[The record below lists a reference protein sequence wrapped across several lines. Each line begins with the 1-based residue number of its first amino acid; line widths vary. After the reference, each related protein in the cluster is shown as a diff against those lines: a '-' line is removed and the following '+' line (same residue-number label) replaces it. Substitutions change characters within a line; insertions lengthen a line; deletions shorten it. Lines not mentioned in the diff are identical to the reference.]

1 MPAINAYQAVLRA
14 TDNRLP
20 PDIFDRTVSRN
31 NSPEAANFLKVG
43 RSYDLSIQ
51 DFADVD
57 YYQID
62 VPPYSDVQIQLFY
75 VPALGTLHLAPGR
88 ADWDKSLKPDGELI
102 TSSSVLE
109 GKYEFSV
116 YSPDKIPN
124 IYDVSVNINPVGLQ
138 PDEFDIV
145 PPYNNTIWNSGVLN
159 FAATDN
165 YGVTLHVPSDVDWY
179 RFSVPSAPKSKFP
192 LHFHLSMA
200 SDFAVATWIMSDKST
215 EPVFSDVTDSVDLS
229 LPAETQ
235 YIVSV
240 TAPKIT
246 RYRIDGG
253 FYLDKGSWPDFRG
266 IGPIKPK
273 LEWINPG
280 DPPIQFTVIEHP
292 KLFVFTGTGRMREV
306 RLDGENVHVELLD
319 EHGRLLERGV
329 VSANSQHPGERI
341 GLENAVSGKTYVMR
355 VEQIKNQGNVKLS
368 PRQFQLSVQ

>member
-1 MPAINAYQAVLRA
+1 MN
-14 TDNRLP
+14 
-20 PDIFDRTVSRN
+20 
-31 NSPEAANFLKVG
+31 
-43 RSYDLSIQ
+43 
-51 DFADVD
+51 
-57 YYQID
+57 
-62 VPPYSDVQIQLFY
+62 
-75 VPALGTLHLAPGR
+75 
-88 ADWDKSLKPDGELI
+88 
-102 TSSSVLE
+102 
-109 GKYEFSV
+109 
-116 YSPDKIPN
+116 
-124 IYDVSVNINPVGLQ
+124 
-138 PDEFDIV
+138 
-145 PPYNNTIWNSGVLN
+145 
-159 FAATDN
+159 
-165 YGVTLHVPSDVDWY
+165 
-179 RFSVPSAPKSKFP
+179 
-192 LHFHLSMA
+192 
-200 SDFAVATWIMSDKST
+200 
-215 EPVFSDVTDSVDLS
+215 
-229 LPAETQ
+229 
-235 YIVSV
+235 V

-253 FYLDKGSWPDFRG
+253 FYLDKGSLPDFPW